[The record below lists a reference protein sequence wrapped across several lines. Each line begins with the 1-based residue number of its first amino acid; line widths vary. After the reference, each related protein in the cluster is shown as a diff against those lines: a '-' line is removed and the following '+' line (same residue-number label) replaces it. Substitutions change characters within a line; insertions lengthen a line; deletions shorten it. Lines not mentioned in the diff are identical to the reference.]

1 LSAIELRQLSRFFA
15 GGIAGLHPLELAIPA
30 GELLVVLGPSGSG
43 KTTLL
48 RLIAGLEPPSAG
60 SVSIGGRDVTGL
72 RPHLRDVAMVFQHP
86 ALYPHLSIFD
96 NLAFG
101 LRSRRV
107 PRNQVRPKVNT
118 IAGML
123 ELDRLLSRRPA
134 ELSGGE
140 RQRVA
145 IGRALVRQ
153 PRVILLDEPFSNLD
167 LPLRANLR
175 EQVVDLQRRFGTT
188 LIHVTHDQAE
198 ALVMG
203 QRVMVLDHGR
213 LLQVD
218 TPRAIYEQPAHRFVA
233 TFVGSPPI
241 NFLPCQIE
249 REGEMIRI
257 RPIATD
263 SSLSWTMTQAWSPP
277 DWDGK
282 PCQLDLG
289 IRPEALSVRD
299 PAGSLEAGP
308 SSLEL
313 TAQVRKLDFNGPELL
328 ATLAVGPHRMVAR
341 LPANHQVRM
350 RDRVTLAVDVRRA
363 VWFDPATGAA
373 LQPRR
378 AGT

>member
-1 LSAIELRQLSRFFA
+1 LAAIELRQLARFFP
-15 GGIAGLHPLELAIPA
+15 GGFAALHPLELTIPA

-43 KTTLL
+43 KTTIL
-48 RLIAGLEPPSAG
+48 RLIAGLEPPSSG
-60 SVSIGGRDVTGL
+60 SVWIGGRDVTGL
-72 RPHLRDVAMVFQHP
+72 PPHLRDVAMVFQHP

-101 LRSRRV
+101 LRSQRV
-107 PRNQVRPKVNT
+107 ARNQVRPKVNA

-123 ELDRLLSRRPA
+123 ELDRLLLRRPA
-134 ELSGGE
+134 DLSGGE

-203 QRVMVLDHGR
+203 HRVVILDHGR

-218 TPRAIYEQPAHRFVA
+218 TPRAIYEKPDHRFVA

-241 NFLPCQIE
+241 NILPCQIE
-249 REGEMIRI
+249 QEGEVIRI
-257 RPIATD
+257 HPIAAD
-263 SSLSWTMTQAWSPP
+263 VSLSWTTPRALLPA
-277 DWDGK
+277 DWDGGSRH
-282 PCQLDLG
+282 LDMG
-289 IRPEALSVRD
+289 IRPEALSLVD
-299 PAGSLEAGP
+299 PDAGLESQLWAP
-308 SSLEL
+308 RLS
-313 TAQVRKLDFNGPELL
+313 AQVRQVEFNGPDLL
-328 ATLAVGPHRMVAR
+328 ATLAIGPHRLVAR
-341 LPANHQVRM
+341 LSSHVEIRV
-350 RDRVTLAVDVRRA
+350 RDRVTVALDLRPTT
-363 VWFDPATGAA
+363 WFDPTTGAA
-373 LQPRR
+373 LRSP
-378 AGT
+378 